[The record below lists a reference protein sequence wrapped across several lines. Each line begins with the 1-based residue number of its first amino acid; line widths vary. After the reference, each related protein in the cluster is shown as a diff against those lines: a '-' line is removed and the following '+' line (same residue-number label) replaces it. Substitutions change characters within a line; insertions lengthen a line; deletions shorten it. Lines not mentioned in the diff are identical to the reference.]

1 MILPSLCF
9 HLCDFIP
16 VFSNESSIYPFDI
29 LLLTSGWDVRVLGS
43 SRPERMETDYGRRC
57 CNELQ
62 RRWRRRR
69 RTFLSLV
76 RRCSSTRDQW
86 CNRSP
91 LQRLLDETDVLE
103 VGTNE
108 LNHDENHD
116 GQDEGA
122 ILMGVEH
129 QTQSMVKIE
138 CVGHE

>member
-1 MILPSLCF
+1 MKAPFTLT
-9 HLCDFIP
+9 
-16 VFSNESSIYPFDI
+16 FDI

-62 RRWRRRR
+62 RRWRRRRR

-108 LNHDENHD
+108 LN
-116 GQDEGA
+116 GA
-122 ILMGVEH
+122 ASVSKREHMMGRTKAPSSWE
-129 QTQSMVKIE
+129 SSIKPNLW
-138 CVGHE
+138 